1 VSRYRTLGERV
12 AKMRLVYD
20 KAQLAPNVSFE
31 FLNRQLVWEAFTEFL
46 LFLLPILPLARLR
59 LLLARRLAAS
69 RASSSTLARL
79 APRPL
84 LALLGIA
91 PPVPRPAAGQPRQGP
106 FHALAPSLCAICMAR
121 DFPEDGPTRPPAG
134 EPGVQLAYAGDCD
147 GKCEYCYWC
156 LGMELGKAEEVGE
169 SWECLRCCGE
179 VRRME
184 RVKGEVVTVAEEEED
199 ESGPEEEGSQMED

>member
-1 VSRYRTLGERV
+1 
-12 AKMRLVYD
+12 MRLVYD

-59 LLLARRLAAS
+59 LLLARRLAS
-69 RASSSTLARL
+69 PRSPSLARL
-79 APRPL
+79 VPRPVL
-84 LALLGIA
+84 NLLGIS
-91 PPVPRPAAGQPRQGP
+91 PPPPTSASADGQTKRGP

-121 DFPEDGPTRPPAG
+121 DFPEDGATRPPAD
-134 EPGVQLAYAGDCD
+134 EPRVQLAYRADC
-147 GKCEYCYWC
+147 GEACEYCYWC

-169 SWECLRCCGE
+169 GWECLRCCGE

-184 RVKGEVVTVAEEEED
+184 RVKGEVAPVAEVAEDGEEETD
-199 ESGPEEEGSQMED
+199 SEEEA